1 MIKNSFKMYSV
12 LFIFHIRLGPKRSIC
27 TLTSRGGKVKKSAT
41 IFFSAARG
49 LEPRS
54 RRSICTLTYPWG
66 KEIQHI

>member
-1 MIKNSFKMYSV
+1 MYIN

-49 LEPRS
+49 LEPGQDVQS
-54 RRSICTLTYPWG
+54 AP
-66 KEIQHI
+66 